1 MPSHTV
7 RDISSEVDYAATL
20 TEDAREVL
28 TLVLP
33 FNAAERV
40 FLDRLLDEARVD
52 ATLLTTD
59 EDLQLRIQAQ
69 PLLAWKALNV
79 QQYRARTAR

>member
-1 MPSHTV
+1 M
-7 RDISSEVDYAATL
+7 
-20 TEDAREVL
+20 L

-33 FNAAERV
+33 FNDAERV
-40 FLDRLLDEARVD
+40 FLDRLLDEAQVD
-52 ATLLTTD
+52 TTLLTTD

-79 QQYRARTAR
+79 QQYKARTAQQRTAQPPPRAAMGLTSGRLHDA